1 MGHRAEAW
9 APTNPQAP
17 SPPRSA
23 AASSL
28 QRTEV
33 PHLKENSANPGK
45 NEGLL
50 QGSLSLHSHVTCLS
64 PQFRHALRLHLRVTV
79 DSCLLS
85 SLPPLF
91 TAFPCRS
98 RVSYVR
104 GEPSGDRNP
113 PPTERCR
120 SPVPESGHRT
130 ASQMPLVPQQ
140 CSDIFVIIEL
150 DEQAFTSYVNFKSHF
165 KCIFHSSNTYTF
177 C

>member
-1 MGHRAEAW
+1 MGVGHRAEAW

-64 PQFRHALRLHLRVTV
+64 PQFRHAL
-79 DSCLLS
+79 
-85 SLPPLF
+85 
-91 TAFPCRS
+91 
-98 RVSYVR
+98 
-104 GEPSGDRNP
+104 
-113 PPTERCR
+113 
-120 SPVPESGHRT
+120 
-130 ASQMPLVPQQ
+130 
-140 CSDIFVIIEL
+140 
-150 DEQAFTSYVNFKSHF
+150 
-165 KCIFHSSNTYTF
+165 
-177 C
+177 